1 MYISLLSLYHIN
13 LKCIPLC
20 IYFMTRKYL
29 FHLDVTMVEVTS
41 LTTRIELLTVSAV
54 TVEQMVY
61 YDVVREF
68 YITLKLIHFV
78 VLII

>member
-1 MYISLLSLYHIN
+1 
-13 LKCIPLC
+13 
-20 IYFMTRKYL
+20 MTRKYL

-68 YITLKLIHFV
+68 KQEQNKQTRKNKLTTCS
-78 VLII
+78 

>member
-1 MYISLLSLYHIN
+1 
-13 LKCIPLC
+13 
-20 IYFMTRKYL
+20 
-29 FHLDVTMVEVTS
+29 MVEVTS